1 MKETLRS
8 SITALLQ
15 EPTRFPSSAILFR
28 SLTPEKII
36 DQLPVQFVSAL
47 AHEIRN
53 PLATIRLAV
62 ELMGAITGEEDRQM
76 YLDIILRA
84 SDRIN
89 EVVTE
94 LLTSIRTEEK
104 EPENQSV
111 HELLDEALN
120 MTEDR
125 IMLKNI
131 NVRKDYS
138 TVDCKVR
145 IDKPRMLIALTNI
158 IINAIDA
165 MSVENG
171 RLKLVTKS
179 INNQCVIEIE
189 DNGTGIR
196 KENLNNIFKP
206 FFTDKPGGM
215 GLGLAATREI
225 LLYNNAQIKVESK
238 LGRGTRFIITFD
250 QVK

>member
-1 MKETLRS
+1 
-8 SITALLQ
+8 
-15 EPTRFPSSAILFR
+15 
-28 SLTPEKII
+28 
-36 DQLPVQFVSAL
+36 
-47 AHEIRN
+47 
-53 PLATIRLAV
+53 
-62 ELMGAITGEEDRQM
+62 M

-125 IMLKNI
+125 ITLKNI

-138 TVDCKVR
+138 TVDCTVR
-145 IDKPRMLIALTNI
+145 IDKPRILIALTNI

-165 MSVENG
+165 MSAENG

-179 INNQCVIEIE
+179 INNQCVIKIE

-225 LLYNNAQIKVESK
+225 LLYNNAQIRVESK
-238 LGRGTRFIITFD
+238 VERGTRFIITFD